1 MSRAA
6 VAGVVMISIAVASC
20 SGNGGAQPF
29 AKAPACA
36 LLAKLAQT
44 GQTVQNADVSD
55 PAAFQATLQ
64 AAVKS
69 YVRTAR
75 QLRSAVPARL
85 SPDVDR
91 MISAVTDNRFDDAAA
106 ARSDIDAYARSACKA
121 ISG

>member
-1 MSRAA
+1 
-6 VAGVVMISIAVASC
+6 MISIAVASC
-20 SGNGGAQPF
+20 SGNSGAQPF

-64 AAVKS
+64 TAVKS

-85 SPDVDR
+85 SSDVDR
-91 MISAVTDNRFDDAAA
+91 MIAAVSESRFDDAAA

-121 ISG
+121 VSG